1 MLFHLTPHRGDLRTL
16 GALPFPQVGR
26 DTTHGSLG
34 EGTSARK
41 AWRWA
46 GDVEMG
52 WVTWRWAGPWRWV
65 GDVEA
70 GWGRGDA
77 GPSQHRS
84 SQAGASPS
92 PETRA
97 GPGHTHPWD
106 TPPRSRHGRPPMGHD
121 TRGHAAGAQGHQ
133 GHAHPSCNHSS
144 FIGGARAAVVRRPGV
159 SGTLAPQTPSAGV
172 YSAVKP
178 VSPTLPPA
186 ASIAAA
192 ACPWPPAA
200 PSMTAAAC
208 RRPAVAPPIPA
219 ARAALV
225 VARAAAAAPPA
236 PSAGVAAPGAG
247 HAGAGQ
253 MG

>member
-1 MLFHLTPHRGDLRTL
+1 VLFHLTPHRGDLRTL

-52 WVTWRWAGPWRWV
+52 WVRWRWAGPWRWV

-97 GPGHTHPWD
+97 GPDIRTRGTPPPAAGTDAHPWD
-106 TPPRSRHGRPPMGHD
+106 TTPGDTQPAHRD
-121 TRGHAAGAQGHQ
+121 TRDTHTPHAITPALLVEPGPRWCGGRGSQGHWL
-133 GHAHPSCNHSS
+133 
-144 FIGGARAAVVRRPGV
+144 RRRPVLG
-159 SGTLAPQTPSAGV
+159 STQ
-172 YSAVKP
+172 
-178 VSPTLPPA
+178 
-186 ASIAAA
+186 
-192 ACPWPPAA
+192 
-200 PSMTAAAC
+200 
-208 RRPAVAPPIPA
+208 R
-219 ARAALV
+219 
-225 VARAAAAAPPA
+225 
-236 PSAGVAAPGAG
+236 
-247 HAGAGQ
+247 
-253 MG
+253 